1 MGQDLKQL
9 LGGIIPP
16 GGVDGVSILDAIHEI
31 RKDEDKVEVIEAMA
45 DILKPGGL
53 LIFNSAFTTD
63 GSSIDPMSW
72 GKLKLR
78 AMGILEGKRD
88 KQVQAMP
95 IHPPGIYKKMI
106 ENAGLKVILE
116 AKQIVNLTKEAL
128 LAISK
133 YPAFFRGALEDM
145 RGQESVPDIK
155 KSNALIQALKELG
168 VPALPRVWYEII
180 AQKPSG
186 FHTFQ
191 V

>member
-1 MGQDLKQL
+1 
-9 LGGIIPP
+9 
-16 GGVDGVSILDAIHEI
+16 
-31 RKDEDKVEVIEAMA
+31 
-45 DILKPGGL
+45 
-53 LIFNSAFTTD
+53 
-63 GSSIDPMSW
+63 MSW

-78 AMGILEGKRD
+78 AIGILEGKRD